1 MTFLFIL
8 VGTSVLVGLAAPSI
22 RRTPVLWYGVALA
35 LDFVYAYGMIVGLPP
50 GVLQLLTPLVQ
61 RGMLAT
67 SLFVVVM
74 YCGVFPEHS
83 APRRLIAPIRT
94 ELSLMACLLAAAH
107 CLNYLSSYVG
117 VLLMRANVLS
127 GNQLAS
133 LIIALALAVLLVVLG
148 VTSIRAVKRRM
159 RAASWKNLQRLA
171 YGFFGLIYVHEV
183 LILYPAAF
191 KGSGDAAATLAVST
205 VVFGAYGVLR
215 IVRYLKDRHGRPV
228 RSAEVEFEEEVG
240 YGCTG

>member
-8 VGTSVLVGLAAPSI
+8 AGTSVLVGLAAPSI

-83 APRRLIAPIRT
+83 APRRLIAR
-94 ELSLMACLLAAAH
+94 
-107 CLNYLSSYVG
+107 

-133 LIIALALAVLLVVLG
+133 LIIALALAALLVVLG

-215 IVRYLKDRHGRPV
+215 IARYLKDRHGRPV
-228 RSAEVEFEEEVG
+228 HSAEAEFEEEVG
-240 YGCTG
+240 YGCAG